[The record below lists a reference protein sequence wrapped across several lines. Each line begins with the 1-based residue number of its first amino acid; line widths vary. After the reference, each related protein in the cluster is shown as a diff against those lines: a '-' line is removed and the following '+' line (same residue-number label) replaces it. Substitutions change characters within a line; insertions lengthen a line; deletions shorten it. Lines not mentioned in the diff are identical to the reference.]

1 MQIMNHFISKWM
13 PKASLFPFMCK
24 KGRTLSLVK
33 NSCYLL
39 VILFALI
46 AKPLAAQLVK
56 MDTYNPD
63 SPINPLPGS
72 AVFAIQQDSVGRMWF
87 GVIGAGL
94 VYYDS
99 KEFHAFG
106 EEQGFP
112 DFNTVLSIK
121 KGFDNDLWVLAT
133 NQVVRIPL
141 PHINTLQIDSLN
153 VQNFLQ
159 KSESQ
164 KIDLYKGYSQAHG
177 EENFCI
183 NVEKR
188 QVWVAT
194 AQHGL
199 IRYTQKADKFWSVD
213 TLLLTMID
221 PKTHTLEN
229 DVRAMWLRKNG
240 ELVISASAGII
251 YILDDEAQNQAD
263 LHEFK
268 TFPKRFLSPFS
279 KQGET
284 WESTFYEDET
294 GRLWAGTTNGKVWY
308 VDEALYKFG
317 NESLEKKAHLII
329 DVGLAI
335 QELKKDKAGNLWLGS
350 DNGLMVFNPETN
362 SFLFP
367 KGISGKSVISIF
379 VDTEQNV
386 WAGTFLGLY
395 KFPYDYAS
403 YTLFTVDDPK
413 IKTQEVYSVFPVS
426 GQKNQ
431 FWIGTTEGLVHY
443 DLDEKDDAFTI
454 LNETDGLSSNS
465 VFDVLQDSNGLVW
478 MATLRGISVLN
489 PKKTAVF
496 KLQSTLK
503 KSTKLGLVESVKV
516 RGTYLAAKE
525 IKLNKEL
532 TVILFPGY
540 NGLGMFYKNR
550 LYTFSNPVDVT
561 GIALND
567 VIQIGNR
574 WILGAENAG
583 LFVSKVPITESILD
597 EITQRSQANEQGLYV
612 ISEELFRRAPTDSL
626 HSNWNMSD
634 LTLYKD
640 SLLWVVSGNG
650 IVAFDVKELIKS
662 DFSDFKVLKS
672 RSKKDGFPLEGY
684 TAMEV
689 FGEQLVLFSNKGIGL
704 YDVKKDSIL
713 DWFTKS
719 SGLADDFTW
728 RKSGALVQNGFAYSG
743 TGKGLVR
750 LKLNPP
756 KSEVKTEIKLNK
768 VSHEYALNG
777 ANKHVFDFRWL
788 SFADEKQHEFSYRLK
803 PYEQHFT
810 KTKDTKIS
818 YTNLRAFFW
827 NSEYELEIQASSDRL
842 HAENPLIYRFSVS
855 PPFYFTWWFIL
866 FVGFLCVGV
875 GKKWYTSNLKRLRE
889 KESLKAEQKQFET
902 VQRIGASIAHD
913 LKNSIFSLSL
923 LAANLEKRFDNPTF
937 RKDAI
942 DTLEASL
949 EHMNSLVYR
958 LNQRQTDWKIERSK
972 SDLVKT
978 IQTTLTRLQIEQY
991 QGIEWE
997 ISLPETFVFS
1007 HDSIAIQ
1014 RVLDNLILN
1023 ALDATSNQGK
1033 IRIVLKKEY
1042 DDASIEISD
1051 SGVGMTEKFIQ
1062 TSLFKPFITT
1072 KEKGLGLGLFT
1083 CREILSAHN
1092 ASLNVKSEIGVGSA
1106 FVVYLKSE

>member
-1 MQIMNHFISKWM
+1 MPISSRNRFI
-13 PKASLFPFMCK
+13 CK
-24 KGRTLSLVK
+24 KVK
-33 NSCYLL
+33 STGF
-39 VILFALI
+39 LFAFLFLLCI
-46 AKPLAAQLVK
+46 QSVVAQLVK

-87 GVIGAGL
+87 GIIGAGL

-112 DFNTVLSIK
+112 ELNTVLSIK
-121 KGFDNDLWVLAT
+121 KGFDNDIWILAT
-133 NQVVRIPL
+133 NQVMRIPL
-141 PHINTLQIDSLN
+141 PKNDLLKIDSLELKKS
-153 VQNFLQ
+153 LQ
-159 KSESQ
+159 KSETQ
-164 KIDLYKGYSQAHG
+164 VIDLYTGYSQAHG
-177 EENFCI
+177 DDNFCI
-183 NVEKR
+183 NVKKR

-199 IRYTQKADKFWSVD
+199 IRYTQKANKFWSVD
-213 TLLLTMID
+213 TLLLTNID
-221 PKTHTLEN
+221 PKSHTLEN
-229 DVRAMWLRKNG
+229 DVRAIWLRKNG
-240 ELVISASAGII
+240 ELVISSSAGII
-251 YILDDEAQNQAD
+251 YILDDLAQEQTN
-263 LHEFK
+263 LSEFK
-268 TFPKRFLSPFS
+268 TLPKRFFSPFS

-284 WESTFYEDET
+284 WETTFYEDET

-329 DVGLAI
+329 NVGLAI
-335 QELKKDKAGNLWLGS
+335 QELKKDKSGKLWIGS
-350 DNGLMVFNPETN
+350 DNGLLIFNPKTN
-362 SFLFP
+362 TFLFP
-367 KGISGKSVISIF
+367 KGISGKSTISIF
-379 VDTEQNV
+379 VDKEQDV

-413 IKTQEVYSVFPVS
+413 VKTQEVYSVAPVLD
-426 GQKNQ
+426 QKNQ
-431 FWIGTTEGLVHY
+431 FWIGTTEGLIHY
-443 DLDEKDDAFTI
+443 DLDEKDEAFII
-454 LNETDGLSSNS
+454 LNENDGLSSNS
-465 VFDVLQDSNGLVW
+465 VFDVIQDSNGLVW

-489 PKKTAVF
+489 PKKTEI
-496 KLQSTLK
+496 LK
-503 KSTKLGLVESVKV
+503 SQASQKKNTKLGLLESIKV
-516 RGTYLAAKE
+516 RGTFLAAKE
-525 IKLNKEL
+525 IILRKDLPI
-532 TVILFPGY
+532 ILFPGY

-550 LYTFSNPVDVT
+550 LYSFLNPVDVT

-583 LFVSKVPITESILD
+583 LFISKIPITEKVLD
-597 EITQRSQANEQGLYV
+597 ELIKPSQLNEHGLYV
-612 ISEELFRRAPTDSL
+612 IKEEFFRRAPIDTFYT
-626 HSNWNMSD
+626 NWSMSD
-634 LTLYKD
+634 LTLSKD
-640 SLLWVVSGNG
+640 SLLWAVSGNG
-650 IVAFDVKELIKS
+650 LVAFDIKELIKS
-662 DFSDFKVLKS
+662 DFSTFKVLKT
-672 RSKKDGFPLEGY
+672 RSKKEGFPLEGF
-684 TAMEV
+684 TAIEP
-689 FGEQLVLFSNKGIGL
+689 FGENLVVFSNKGIGV

-750 LKLNPP
+750 LELNQA
-756 KSEVKTEIKLNK
+756 KNEIKTEIKLNK

-777 ANKHVFDFRWL
+777 TNKHVFDFRWL
-788 SFADEKQHEFSYRLK
+788 SFAEEKQHEFLYRLK
-803 PYEQHFT
+803 PYEKKFT
-810 KTKDTKIS
+810 KTKDSKIG

-827 NSEYELEIQASSDRL
+827 NTEYELEIQASSDRL
-842 HAENPLIYRFSVS
+842 KAEAPFTYRFSVS

-866 FVGFLCVGV
+866 FVGFVCAGA
-875 GKKWYTSNLKRLRE
+875 GNYWYKSNLKRLRE
-889 KESLKAEQKQFET
+889 RESLKAEQKQFET

-923 LAANLEKRFDNPTF
+923 LAANLEKRFDNPSF

-958 LNQRQTDWKIERSK
+958 LNQRQTDWKIERTK
-972 SDLVKT
+972 TDLVKT

-991 QGIEWE
+991 QQIEWK
-997 ISLPETFVFS
+997 IDLPETFVFS

-1023 ALDATSNQGK
+1023 ALEASSNQGK
-1033 IRIVLKKEY
+1033 IRLTLKKEQ
-1042 DDASIEISD
+1042 DGASIEISD
-1051 SGVGMTEKFIQ
+1051 SGTGMTEKFIQ
-1062 TSLFKPFITT
+1062 ANLFKPFITT
-1072 KEKGLGLGLFT
+1072 KANGLGLGLFT
-1083 CREILSAHN
+1083 CREIINAHN
-1092 ASLNVKSEIGVGSA
+1092 GSLTVKSEISIGST
-1106 FVVYLKSE
+1106 FVVYIKSE